1 MKKIDYSKNYIFY
14 NNCIEEKIK
23 DEVYIKAK
31 NLPILGKKDAK
42 MDALLFHYSTEDDI
56 KEFKIK
62 PGRCCWTSM
71 FSDQFSIVSNTT
83 QCPDHNQFRAVYII
97 RIGINHNDTG
107 VLSNPI
113 IENYKFA
120 RSGTEYEL
128 NQIIPSNLFAK
139 ILINPD
145 QENKAYNLP

>member
-1 MKKIDYSKNYIFY
+1 
-14 NNCIEEKIK
+14 
-23 DEVYIKAK
+23 
-31 NLPILGKKDAK
+31 

-107 VLSNPI
+107 GLSNPI
-113 IENYKFA
+113 IENSKFA
-120 RSGTEYEL
+120 RSGIEYEL

>member
-1 MKKIDYSKNYIFY
+1 MKKIDYTKNYIFY
-14 NNCIEEKIK
+14 NNCKEKKIR
-23 DEVYIKAK
+23 DEVYIKAE
-31 NLPILGKKDAK
+31 NLPILGNKDAK

-83 QCPDHNQFRAVYII
+83 QCIDHNQFRAVYII
-97 RIGINHNDTG
+97 RLGINNNDSG
-107 VLSNPI
+107 FLINPI
-113 IENYKFA
+113 IENCNYA
-120 RSGTEYEL
+120 RSGKEYEL
-128 NQIIPSNLFAK
+128 NKSIPSNLFAK